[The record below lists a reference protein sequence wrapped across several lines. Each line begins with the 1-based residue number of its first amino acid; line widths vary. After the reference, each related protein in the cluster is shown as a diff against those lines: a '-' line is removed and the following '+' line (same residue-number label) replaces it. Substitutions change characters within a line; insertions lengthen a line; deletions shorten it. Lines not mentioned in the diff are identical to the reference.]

1 MKKVMMILAI
11 AFSLIGTTTTQA
23 QAKLQVN
30 IGNQPG
36 WGPTGYDHVD
46 FYYLPEL
53 NCYYDVI
60 RGQFIVLTNNAW
72 IYSNTV
78 PSRYRGIDLYRT
90 YKVVVNNPRPYQYNA
105 SHIRQYARY
114 KTDHTQ
120 VVIRNSKEYKY
131 YQSAGHPNH
140 NQWKGNNGWA
150 GNNRQGQGYQNRNNS
165 NHNTV
170 RTNPGTTRGNTQQSV
185 RTNDNRNNGN
195 RR

>member
-11 AFSLIGTTTTQA
+11 AFSLIGTTTTTQA

-53 NCYYDVI
+53 NCYYDVM
-60 RGQFIVLTNNAW
+60 RGQFIIPTNNGW
-72 IYSNTV
+72 IYSNYV
-78 PSRYRGIDLYRT
+78 PSRYRGIDLFRT

-114 KTDHTQ
+114 KNDHTQ
-120 VVIRNSKEYKY
+120 VVIRNSREYKY

-140 NQWKGNNGWA
+140 NQWKGNNGRN
-150 GNNRQGQGYQNRNNS
+150 GNNRATVQNNQSRS
-165 NHNTV
+165 TTTV
-170 RTNPGTTRGNTQQSV
+170 RTSTTRTTTQQSV
-185 RTNDNRNNGN
+185 RTNDNRNNG

>member
-11 AFSLIGTTTTQA
+11 AFSLIGTTATTQA

-60 RGQFIVLTNNAW
+60 RGQFIVFTNNTW

-90 YKVVVNNPRPYQYNA
+90 YKVVVNRPRPYQYNA
-105 SHIRQYARY
+105 THVRQYARY
-114 KTDHTQ
+114 KNDHTQ
-120 VVIRNSKEYKY
+120 VVIRNSKDYKY

-140 NQWKGNNGWA
+140 NQWKGNNGQA
-150 GNNRQGQGYQNRNNS
+150 GNNRQGQGYQNRNN
-165 NHNTV
+165 NTTV